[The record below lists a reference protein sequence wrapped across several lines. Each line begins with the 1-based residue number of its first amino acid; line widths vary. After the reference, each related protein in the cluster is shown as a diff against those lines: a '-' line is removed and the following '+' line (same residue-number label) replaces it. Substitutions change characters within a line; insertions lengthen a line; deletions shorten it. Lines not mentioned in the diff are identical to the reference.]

1 MLDLKVQNISLQR
14 GDFSLRPLSFS
25 LHSGE
30 LIAIKGPNGSGKTS
44 ILKVIQGRLKASSG
58 TVEGRPELLGCLGL
72 EPNLMGNWTLQE
84 NRLWLEKLS
93 GRPCSADQLAPI
105 RHLMEKRFDHLSL
118 GWQRRA
124 EMALLFSLKL
134 NLYLLDEALSPLD
147 TEGRLQI
154 RTEIETLKFSGVSFI
169 TTSHR
174 DEDFDSLATRTVNL
188 G

>member
-1 MLDLKVQNISLQR
+1 MLDLKVQNLSLKRGEFSLQ
-14 GDFSLRPLSFS
+14 PLSFS
-25 LHSGE
+25 LQTGE
-30 LIAIKGPNGSGKTS
+30 LVVIKGPNGSGKTS

-58 TVEGRPELLGCLGL
+58 SIEGRPQLLGCLGL

-84 NRLWLEKLS
+84 NKLWIENLS
-93 GRPCSADQLAPI
+93 GRSCSADRLTPI

-124 EMALLFSLKL
+124 EMALLFSLRL

-147 TEGRLQI
+147 TEGRIQI

-188 G
+188 